1 MSEIF
6 SKLSSTAPQINT
18 GIGFKSDTTGSQSG
32 SNSENNPL
40 NESFSGIVTSFAVY
54 RLLTDIVKPFTS
66 LNAYSAGLIDAN
78 GNLLKKEYEL
88 MPEERMLLSPYIRLI
103 IGIKRLVQALPAN
116 RLKSDYNYIATAA
129 KAMAFECAELGG
141 DEELFLEELQK
152 SLDVLL
158 EDGEGAAGGI
168 GNVMGDGFSNPQVGD
183 PNPAL
188 AGYSPPMNMSNN
200 ILRRKKKI
208 FKREIQ

>member
-6 SKLSSTAPQINT
+6 SKLSSITSKVNT
-18 GIGFKSDTTGSQSG
+18 RSESESNTSRSSSG
-32 SNSENNPL
+32 SDFENNSL
-40 NESFSGIVTSFAVY
+40 NESFAGIVTSFAVY

-88 MPEERMLLSPYIRLI
+88 MPEEKMLLSPYIRLI

-116 RLKSDYNYIATAA
+116 RLKADYNYIATAA

-158 EDGEGAAGGI
+158 EEG
-168 GNVMGDGFSNPQVGD
+168 DC
-183 PNPAL
+183 L
-188 AGYSPPMNMSNN
+188 LYTSPSPRDLSTSRMPSSA
-200 ILRRKKKI
+200 
-208 FKREIQ
+208 